1 MFCKWFC
8 SWSCVQSLL
17 SAPPVGM
24 FFGASVQRNL
34 PGLQPAPPQLH
45 QEVAAL
51 RRIHTWTRFIAH
63 VLCHYCSYSH
73 VTTVV
78 KIKIYLLM
86 YQIVDKNHKFSS
98 SFLFKNMQLLL
109 HFPKLHDIFFN
120 FCSMPEQLK

>member
-1 MFCKWFC
+1 M
-8 SWSCVQSLL
+8 VLL
-17 SAPPVGM
+17 LVLCAVSAVSSICRVF

-45 QEVAAL
+45 QEVGAL
-51 RRIHTWTRFIAH
+51 RRIHTWTGFIAL

-98 SFLFKNMQLLL
+98 TFLFKNMQLLL
-109 HFPKLHDIFFN
+109 HFPKLHDIFYFALCQN
-120 FCSMPEQLK
+120 N

>member
-1 MFCKWFC
+1 M
-8 SWSCVQSLL
+8 VLL
-17 SAPPVGM
+17 LVLCAVSAVSSICRGF

-51 RRIHTWTRFIAH
+51 RRIHTWTGFIAL

-98 SFLFKNMQLLL
+98 TFLFKNMQLLL
-109 HFPKLHDIFFN
+109 HFPKLHDIFYFALCQN
-120 FCSMPEQLK
+120 N

>member
-1 MFCKWFC
+1 M
-8 SWSCVQSLL
+8 VLL
-17 SAPPVGM
+17 LVLCAVSAVSSICRVF

-51 RRIHTWTRFIAH
+51 RRIHTWTGFIAL

-98 SFLFKNMQLLL
+98 TFLFKNMQLLL
-109 HFPKLHDIFFN
+109 HFPKLHDIFYFALCQN
-120 FCSMPEQLK
+120 N